1 MWTEEDV
8 ELETLVES
16 LPSDALPHRP
26 GRAPDTGHAVG
37 IVTVIRPI
45 CVPPWSRFRRLARS
59 PRSRPRNALL
69 TEADAELSRPLIDG
83 FLHELAESG
92 AGVPLLQ
99 QLAALEPGRTLPEAR
114 SVGLVFDPGQYRIWR
129 LPVFIG
135 GSDRK
140 GEVAIALR
148 RGDDGRRAEDGAA
161 PHRDWQDSFREAVR
175 NAPAELDAVLCR
187 LELSLATAE
196 ALRIGQV
203 LALPGV
209 TVTSVQMEGPGGARM
224 MSARLGQM
232 AGRRAVRLE
241 VPMPPELQ
249 PGGARMAGPS
259 AAGAMLPTPDP
270 AVADPMG
277 GPGPEAAW
285 PDPAPE
291 PIDIADQWT
300 DAPADPVDLPQHP
313 AISAPDLADDDDP
326 GSPLPEAEPA
336 PPASGDGDDPLA
348 QDDDDGFPAAAIP
361 LDL

>member
-1 MWTEEDV
+1 MD
-8 ELETLVES
+8 
-16 LPSDALPHRP
+16 
-26 GRAPDTGHAVG
+26 G
-37 IVTVIRPI
+37 
-45 CVPPWSRFRRLARS
+45 VPRMA
-59 PRSRPRNALL
+59 RPRTAIGR
-69 TEADAELSRPLIDG
+69 TASGRRFATRPPNWMPV
-83 FLHELAESG
+83 AVPAG
-92 AGVPLLQ
+92 AG
-99 QLAALEPGRTLPEAR
+99 A
-114 SVGLVFDPGQYRIWR
+114 
-129 LPVFIG
+129 
-135 GSDRK
+135 
-140 GEVAIALR
+140 
-148 RGDDGRRAEDGAA
+148 
-161 PHRDWQDSFREAVR
+161 WQ
-175 NAPAELDAVLCR
+175 
-187 LELSLATAE
+187 TAE

-232 AGRRAVRLE
+232 ARGGGGGGGRFDWRCRCRPNCNRAVRAWPGLR
-241 VPMPPELQ
+241 PPAPCCRPRIRL
-249 PGGARMAGPS
+249 
-259 AAGAMLPTPDP
+259 
-270 AVADPMG
+270 VADPMG

>member
-1 MWTEEDV
+1 
-8 ELETLVES
+8 
-16 LPSDALPHRP
+16 
-26 GRAPDTGHAVG
+26 
-37 IVTVIRPI
+37 
-45 CVPPWSRFRRLARS
+45 
-59 PRSRPRNALL
+59 
-69 TEADAELSRPLIDG
+69 
-83 FLHELAESG
+83 
-92 AGVPLLQ
+92 
-99 QLAALEPGRTLPEAR
+99 
-114 SVGLVFDPGQYRIWR
+114 
-129 LPVFIG
+129 
-135 GSDRK
+135 
-140 GEVAIALR
+140 
-148 RGDDGRRAEDGAA
+148 
-161 PHRDWQDSFREAVR
+161 
-175 NAPAELDAVLCR
+175 
-187 LELSLATAE
+187 
-196 ALRIGQV
+196 
-203 LALPGV
+203 
-209 TVTSVQMEGPGGARM
+209 
-224 MSARLGQM
+224 
-232 AGRRAVRLE
+232 
-241 VPMPPELQ
+241 MPPELQ